1 MRLIYKC
8 RVNGQT
14 VLKNITYET
23 ANIDLIE
30 EFCHYDYDGNITDKS
45 SRIYINKE
53 VAYIADIKGL
63 DVLKEVF
70 TELYTTDPEKYI
82 WYDIEERI
90 QAELERKRKR
100 G

>member
-14 VLKNITYET
+14 VLRNIVHET

-30 EFCHYDYDGNITDKS
+30 EFCHYDCDGNITDKS

-53 VAYIADIKGL
+53 VAYIADVKDL
-63 DVLKEVF
+63 DVLEEIF

-82 WYDIEERI
+82 WYNLEERI

>member
-8 RVNGQT
+8 RVNEQT
-14 VLKNITYET
+14 ILRNITYET
-23 ANIDLIE
+23 ANIDLLE
-30 EFCHYDYDGNITDKS
+30 EFCHCDSYGNVTDKS
-45 SRIYINKE
+45 SRIYVNKE
-53 VAYIADIKGL
+53 IAYIADIKYL

-82 WYDIEERI
+82 WYNIEERI